1 MAIIVKGRRSKFKD
15 LESLPGPD
23 EKKTLGGYI
32 SDSSDKNNVTVSFK
46 EVVISS
52 EEESDDSIQLDSLK
66 VMFDLREEFMVS
78 LREKFPNEN
87 PAWPL
92 DLSKKS
98 EQQYCRDI
106 ALRGVEEMFEAL
118 QHLKN
123 WKPHRTT
130 EIIEFD
136 RAEFLEEVVDAF
148 NYFFS
153 LLILTGHS
161 YSDLHEAYLKK
172 DKIIHERLKGN
183 Y

>member
-1 MAIIVKGRRSKFKD
+1 MAITVKGKQKHSSD
-15 LESLPGPD
+15 TNVQHD
-23 EKKTLGGYI
+23 ERKTLGGYI
-32 SDSSDKNNVTVSFK
+32 GESRLPPDISVTFNEAVLNT
-46 EVVISS
+46 
-52 EEESDDSIQLDSLK
+52 EEESDESSDSLK
-66 VMFDLREEFMVS
+66 VMFELREEFMVS
-78 LREKFPNEN
+78 LREKYPIDN

-92 DLSKKS
+92 DLSQKP